1 MLDNLVDKASKTR
14 FNQFPKKMPFR
25 NTEGKSFGN
34 TLEEIQKLTIA
45 TVATVDSEMMKKK
58 VNLIVTRT
66 RIQAK
71 LVSLHNSHKDR
82 SLLHMRP

>member
-1 MLDNLVDKASKTR
+1 
-14 FNQFPKKMPFR
+14 MPFR
-25 NTEGKSFGN
+25 NTEENSFGN